1 MFDYD
6 KWQEIIATIK
16 HNKLRS
22 ALTMFGVFWGMF
34 MLVLLLGGGNGLE
47 RGATYS
53 FRSWASNSGFV
64 WGQSTNKA
72 YAGFQPGRPVRFK
85 TSDIL
90 ALRNEVK
97 QLDLLAPRDQLNGFS
112 GSNNVFYKN
121 ESGSFSVYAD
131 FPDYF
136 KIHKVAL
143 KEGRSINNLDIEEQ
157 RKVAYIGQ
165 EVVKILFHKADSDA
179 FSPIG
184 EYLRIAGVNFMIVG
198 VFESMNNG
206 QQYDQENRNI
216 HVPFSTFNAA
226 FKNGEWGGWFAYSA
240 KADADIYK
248 TENRMKEVLASRHKV
263 HPEDLNAIGSYN
275 LGREYEEMTNLFLAI
290 RIFVWTVSLGTLIAG
305 LVGISNIML
314 IVVKERTAEI
324 GIRKAMGAYPSS
336 VVGLIVQEAIFLT
349 TIAGGFGIATA
360 QVILAFVRSQMPA
373 TPGADTMFSLPF
385 VGLQISLIALSVLVI
400 GGAFAGLV
408 PALKA
413 AKVSPIEAIRA
424 E

>member
-6 KWQEIIATIK
+6 KWQEILATIK

-64 WGQSTNKA
+64 WGNRTNKA
-72 YAGFQPGRPVRFK
+72 YAGFQPGRVIRFK
-85 TSDIL
+85 TSDIG
-90 ALRNEVK
+90 ALKNEVDE
-97 QLDLLAPRDQLNGFS
+97 LDLLAARDQLSGFE
-112 GSNNVFYKN
+112 GSSNVFYKQ
-121 ESGSFSVYAD
+121 ESGNFSVYGD
-131 FPDYF
+131 YPDYF
-136 KIHKVAL
+136 KIHKMEL
-143 KEGRSINNLDIEEQ
+143 IEGRELNELDIENR
-157 RKVAYIGQ
+157 RKVAFVGK
-165 EVVKILFHKADSDA
+165 EVAKILFTELEKNESA
-179 FSPIG
+179 IG
-184 EYLRIAGVNFMIVG
+184 KQIRVSGVNFMVVG

-206 QQYDQENRNI
+206 QQYDEENRNI
-216 HVPFSTFNAA
+216 HLPFTTFNSA

-240 KADADIYK
+240 KKNADIYE
-248 TENRMKEVLASRHKV
+248 TENRIKEVLASRHKV
-263 HPEDLNAIGSYN
+263 HPEDLNAIGSFN

-290 RIFVWTVSLGTLIAG
+290 RTFVWTVSLGTLIAG

-314 IVVKERTAEI
+314 IVVKERTSEI
-324 GIRKAMGAYPSS
+324 GIRKAMGAIPSS
-336 VVGLIVQEAIFLT
+336 IVGLVVQEAIFLT
-349 TIAGGFGIATA
+349 TLAGGLGIAMA
-360 QVILAFVRSQMPA
+360 QAILALIRTQMPPV
-373 TPGADTMFSLPF
+373 PGPDTMFDLPY

-400 GGAFAGLV
+400 GGSIAGLM